1 MIPQASDEVV
11 QRFLEPGRR
20 QHGGLGMAGNGGWA
34 HMAEMSVYYCLGTG
48 YLSSFRGA
56 FGGLEARDS
65 MFEKSRVAEGS

>member
-1 MIPQASDEVV
+1 
-11 QRFLEPGRR
+11 
-20 QHGGLGMAGNGGWA
+20 
-34 HMAEMSVYYCLGTG
+34 MAEMSVYYCLGTG